1 MVHKVKLQELP
12 DFDVTHYLGDE
23 QAIAE
28 YLTAVLE
35 DGDPSLLVAALGD
48 IARARGMTD
57 VARASGLAREAL
69 YKALRADSQPR
80 FDTILRV
87 CRSLGIRLV
96 AQPLAQPL
104 AVLGE
109 R

>member
-1 MVHKVKLQELP
+1 MVQKIMLQELP
-12 DFDVTHYLGDE
+12 DFDVIDYLDNE
-23 QAIAE
+23 QATAMF
-28 YLTAVLE
+28 LTAVIE
-35 DGDPSLLVAALGD
+35 DGDLSLLVAALGD
-48 IARARGMTD
+48 IARARGMSD
-57 VARASGLAREAL
+57 FAREAL

-104 AVLGE
+104 AVLGG